1 VKYGGGSEGKSRVGG
16 RENVFEGC
24 SILTRDWLAGSPL
37 EELEAML
44 EPVGVGGLSFYPVG
58 TRVGSV
64 KNDDEGLLK
73 ELFLPDDGDDLP
85 LFS

>member
-58 TRVGSV
+58 TRV
-64 KNDDEGLLK
+64 DEGLLK